1 MSSSTQQE
9 ITVNENLR
17 ITTEFVWRRDSSRTG
32 PRETGIRIGQGR
44 GFIFVADQE
53 VLALATA
60 LADLLEQQRAHG

>member
-17 ITTEFVWRRDSSRTG
+17 ITTEFVWRRDSSSTG

-60 LADLLEQQRAHG
+60 LADLLEQRRAHG

>member
-1 MSSSTQQE
+1 MSSTTQQE

-17 ITTEFVWRRDSSRTG
+17 ITTEFVWRRGPDRSG

-53 VLALATA
+53 VLPLATA